1 MNSDSP
7 SSATRLGPHAGNPTL
22 KRWQLTILL
31 IALAVVPS
39 VATVG
44 IWSLMPGVQEG
55 QLPVEYQILGMPNA
69 DYYQL
74 PATQRPPLEEAR
86 IVITNRSDKGWDL
99 MNVRINSGF
108 EVRDTQSKLGPGESK
123 EYDFSKFYDRAGFT
137 FDPELSP
144 ITRLRVFARVDKTTR
159 QSIDTQL
166 THEDYNHPILSET
179 AQAKTGDNIDSEVTT
194 DQ

>member
-1 MNSDSP
+1 MNAASP
-7 SSATRLGPHAGNPTL
+7 ADAARLGPHAGNPTL

-55 QLPVEYQILGMPNA
+55 KLPVEYEILGMPQS

-74 PATQRPPLEEAR
+74 PATQRPPLENAR

-123 EYDFSKFYDRAGFT
+123 EYQFSKFYDRAGFT

-144 ITRLRVFARVDKTTR
+144 ITRLRIFARVDKTTR
-159 QSIDTQL
+159 QSIDTKL
-166 THEDYNHPILSET
+166 TEQDYNHPILSAT
-179 AQAKTGDNIDSEVTT
+179 ALEGEGENVESAETT
-194 DQ
+194 DK